1 MFNLSAYLPDAV
13 VPQYE
18 ALRDQ
23 LVSLLQI
30 LGLAQSKTDAA
41 AGSYPRDWRVLC
53 DTDTGPEDTSKAHK
67 ALNDAEHSLNLA
79 RREKED
85 KEKELSRLFDP
96 EWYGPEGEWKKLS
109 GTCIEKEAGE

>member
-1 MFNLSAYLPDAV
+1 M
-13 VPQYE
+13 
-18 ALRDQ
+18 
-23 LVSLLQI
+23 
-30 LGLAQSKTDAA
+30 
-41 AGSYPRDWRVLC
+41 
-53 DTDTGPEDTSKAHK
+53 
-67 ALNDAEHSLNLA
+67 A

>member
-1 MFNLSAYLPDAV
+1 MWERPPRQPRSVSPVDDSPGQILTPFVRTVFNLSAYLPDAV

-41 AGSYPRDWRVLC
+41 AGSYPRD
-53 DTDTGPEDTSKAHK
+53 
-67 ALNDAEHSLNLA
+67 
-79 RREKED
+79 
-85 KEKELSRLFDP
+85 
-96 EWYGPEGEWKKLS
+96 
-109 GTCIEKEAGE
+109 